1 MTIATTTNRV
11 SYAGNGSTTVF
22 SFPYYFLQNADLV
35 VLKRDNTTG
44 VETTQVIT
52 TNYTITGAGLPAG
65 GSVTM
70 LSAPA
75 SGETLIIYRDPAK
88 VQDLDLVEND
98 PMPAEEIEERFDKL
112 TMIVQRLQDQLD
124 RSIRLTDGY
133 SGTFSNLRLP
143 SLIEALKVLRI
154 NSGATAFELV
164 DSTTADFDTISPLTT
179 KGDLLTFHSGTNQR
193 VGVGSDGQV
202 LLADSSQTAGIRW
215 GSSGGGGGSL
225 AWEESENAPL
235 PSLENNIRI
244 YAFGNSLAQSLYA
257 VIKVPSTYTAGNPIK
272 LKTYVYSND
281 TSGTVIMRTV
291 ATLIRVAT
299 DPVSST
305 TNQRTS
311 TNAAITL
318 SGATQDEPQLL
329 DFDLSSSTGQINSVA
344 VSANDLILVRLFRD
358 TDTATGDSKMPVY
371 GAEVTFA

>member
-1 MTIATTTNRV
+1 MTIATTINRV

-35 VLKRDNTTG
+35 VVKRNNTTG

-164 DSTTADFDTISPLTT
+164 DSTTADFDVISPLTT
-179 KGDLLTFHSGTNQR
+179 KGDLLTFYSGTNQR
-193 VGVGSDGQV
+193 VGVGPDGQV
-202 LLADSSQTAGIRW
+202 LIADSTQTAGLRW

-235 PSLENNIRI
+235 PALENNIRI

-272 LKTYVYSND
+272 LKSYVYSND

-318 SGATQDEPQLL
+318 SGATQDEAQLL
-329 DFDLSSSTGQINSVA
+329 DFDLSSATGQINSVA